1 MVKKITA
8 AKFDIVKQ
16 MGGVVSETLYAIK
29 VVASFG
35 REEKE
40 LQKFKEWTRQT
51 EIVGK
56 RYQCRFAFMV
66 AIMKFAIFSFYTFAF
81 YIGIRFIAH

>member
-1 MVKKITA
+1 
-8 AKFDIVKQ
+8 

-35 REEKE
+35 MEQKE
-40 LQKFKEWTRQT
+40 LEKFKEITAQT

-56 RYQCRFAFMV
+56 RF
-66 AIMKFAIFSFYTFAF
+66 
-81 YIGIRFIAH
+81 